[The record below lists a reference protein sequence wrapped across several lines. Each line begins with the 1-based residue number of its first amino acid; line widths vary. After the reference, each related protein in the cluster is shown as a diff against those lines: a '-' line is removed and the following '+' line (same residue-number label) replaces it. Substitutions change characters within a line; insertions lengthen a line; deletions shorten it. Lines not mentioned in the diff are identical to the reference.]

1 MNEHHH
7 HDDTDITGDVV
18 LSEKE
23 KLHKLLGFWIKH
35 NEDHAKTYREWS
47 EKAENA
53 HLGEIKGLLEEAFKL
68 TLSINT
74 VLREATEKLGHNE

>member
-47 EKAENA
+47 EKAGSE
-53 HLGEIKGLLEEAFKL
+53 HLGEVKNLLEKAYQL

-74 VLREATEKLGHNE
+74 LFTEAIEKLR